1 MFSLIAFFR
10 QKVDWGYR
18 SYSMAGCNSSDVCNG
33 KNETMPQGAHFKRC
47 IGECCPTSVCNLG
60 FYPVFP
66 VVSLEPASS
75 YASAM
80 ATGSVNL
87 TSGTNN
93 KKPGPT
99 SRAATIVVRYHWL
112 IFAVSVSCLPFLRK
126 QKSRFNVTKPTL
138 TICTCRHKR
147 FGRLL
152 IKNSGAKLSD

>member
-1 MFSLIAFFR
+1 MALMAELPNGTIIGIR
-10 QKVDWGYR
+10 GCR

-47 IGECCPTSVCNLG
+47 IGECCRTSVCNLG

-80 ATGSVNL
+80 ATGSLNL

-93 KKPGPT
+93 NKPGPT
-99 SRAATIVVRYHWL
+99 SRAAAIEFCFHFSMGLFYPGAILSREIKVALFYLSSLAPKVFTGRSRVV
-112 IFAVSVSCLPFLRK
+112 K
-126 QKSRFNVTKPTL
+126 QSF
-138 TICTCRHKR
+138 
-147 FGRLL
+147 F
-152 IKNSGAKLSD
+152 